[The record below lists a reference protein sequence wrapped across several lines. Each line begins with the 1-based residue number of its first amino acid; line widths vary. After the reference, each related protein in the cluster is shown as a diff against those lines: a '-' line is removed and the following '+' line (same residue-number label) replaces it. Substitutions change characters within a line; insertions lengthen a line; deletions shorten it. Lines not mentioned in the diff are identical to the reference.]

1 MVLPEPRIINP
12 RPGTT
17 YKIDPVLPPKQQMI
31 ELLATIG
38 SDVRWFVGGEPIQPQ
53 PDGRFFWQLA
63 PGQWTLK
70 AAGRSGAVEQ
80 TFNVE

>member
-1 MVLPEPRIINP
+1 
-12 RPGTT
+12 
-17 YKIDPVLPPKQQMI
+17 MI

-53 PDGRFFWQLA
+53 PDGRFFWQLT